1 MEKKA
6 IETKRVF
13 YMYYTWNGKQERS
26 QEFNSF
32 AEFYEKCGKWCNEHP
47 LDWRLCYRDV
57 RSEVK

>member
-32 AEFYEKCGKWCNEHP
+32 AEFYEKCGK
-47 LDWRLCYRDV
+47 
-57 RSEVK
+57 